1 MWSSQVLSKLS
12 SYDELI
18 TGKTPALIIPRVFSK
33 IECSSICSKILSI
46 NASEN
51 SSKFGTSLSSHIYKK
66 SEYFSNAHIS
76 NKFLKKL
83 FSENF
88 SPLKLMHENISK
100 IFQKSVST
108 AIENDKIYSDAIIRI
123 HTKNDSVHLH
133 RDNSNFEMTAYNVS
147 LLKNQL
153 SAILYL
159 QSPEKGGELTIF
171 NKMWHKK
178 DECMRKPEFGYS
190 SDLIKNVS
198 KSTIAPVEGN
208 MIILN
213 PKFYHQIE
221 SISGTK
227 SRISLGFFFGETSK
241 NYLCSWT

>member
-1 MWSSQVLSKLS
+1 MWSSQVLSQLS

-46 NASEN
+46 HASEN
-51 SSKFGTSLSSHIYKK
+51 GSKFGTSLSSHIYKK
-66 SEYFSNAHIS
+66 SEYFSNAHKS
-76 NKFLKKL
+76 NEFLKKL
-83 FSENF
+83 FSENS
-88 SPLKLMHENISK
+88 SPLKLMYKNISK
-100 IFQKSVST
+100 ISQKSIST
-108 AIENDKIYSDAIIRI
+108 ATENNKIYSDAIIRI
-123 HTKNDSVHLH
+123 HTKNNSVHLH
-133 RDNSNFEMTAYNVS
+133 RDNSNFEMDEYNVS
-147 LLKNQL
+147 MLKNQL

-198 KSTIAPVEGN
+198 KTTIAPVEGN

-227 SRISLGFFFGETSK
+227 SRISLGFFFGEISK

>member
-1 MWSSQVLSKLS
+1 M
-12 SYDELI
+12 DE
-18 TGKTPALIIPRVFSK
+18 
-33 IECSSICSKILSI
+33 
-46 NASEN
+46 
-51 SSKFGTSLSSHIYKK
+51 
-66 SEYFSNAHIS
+66 
-76 NKFLKKL
+76 
-83 FSENF
+83 
-88 SPLKLMHENISK
+88 
-100 IFQKSVST
+100 
-108 AIENDKIYSDAIIRI
+108 
-123 HTKNDSVHLH
+123 
-133 RDNSNFEMTAYNVS
+133 YNVS

-198 KSTIAPVEGN
+198 KTTIAPVEGN

-213 PKFYHQIE
+213 PNFYHQIE

-227 SRISLGFFFGETSK
+227 SRISLGFFFGEMSK